1 MTNTSSSSIA
11 STYSGYPSL
20 SASGTLLGLW
30 SRYDPLA
37 RPHFSFLVYLFTT
50 DRLTCVLFTPFR
62 MENNTLSNATAA
74 TQPRLYGIVQTY
86 IQKQLPRNIHPAFKA
101 LRDREEATT
110 TLPQIGFTA
119 EQVVH
124 LQAEQE
130 QESRIKRVGA
140 EKDGQDNDDDD
151 VSLCAHLE
159 ASAVRG

>member
-1 MTNTSSSSIA
+1 
-11 STYSGYPSL
+11 
-20 SASGTLLGLW
+20 
-30 SRYDPLA
+30 
-37 RPHFSFLVYLFTT
+37 
-50 DRLTCVLFTPFR
+50 
-62 MENNTLSNATAA
+62 METNTLSNATAA

-119 EQVVH
+119 EKAVH

-130 QESRIKRVGA
+130 QGSKIKRVGA